1 MHDEKSLQ
9 ELQSQGQRAVTEE
22 EGQRLAKD
30 IGAFRFVKCSSKL
43 NKGIEEAFDA
53 VFEAAEAALPAA
65 KPNAICNVL

>member
-1 MHDEKSLQ
+1 M
-9 ELQSQGQRAVTEE
+9 TEE

-65 KPNAICNVL
+65 RPNAICNVL